1 MHVLQIAT
9 ELAPIA
15 KVGGLGD
22 VLYGL
27 AKELSKQN
35 HSVEIL
41 LPKYDCIDY
50 SQLKHLKVETPELLS
65 FEGGKCYNN
74 TIWSAELHGLKL
86 LLLEPHHPKQ
96 YFSRGA
102 IYGSPDDIDRFLYF
116 SRTALEYLHK
126 SGKRPDILHLHDW
139 PVAAV
144 APLYKEIY
152 APSGFQVGGTLLTI
166 HNLDYQGRCSPHALA
181 RIGLRTDAPHLR
193 EKLQD
198 PKSPST
204 VNLLKAGIEYADF
217 ITTVSP
223 TYEKEIEK
231 DPLLV
236 ASRHKFKGILNG
248 IDTQFWNPEQDPL
261 LVARYPTE
269 NLQKLLE
276 GKRANREHLS
286 KHLSLAKSRAPLV
299 ASITR
304 IVPQKGPELIH
315 YAMQKT
321 LSLGGQFV
329 MLGSNHHSELE
340 KMFIRLQ
347 TELKTSKDAAIC
359 LDKDEALAH
368 LIFAA
373 ADMIVI
379 PSIFEPCGL
388 TQLIA
393 LRYGTVPLVRA
404 TGGLADTVFDIDTS
418 QRPTEERNGFTFEHA
433 THGGIDWALER
444 AVNCFKTDQKR
455 WQSLMQHGLKMDFSW
470 GRSAKEYSGVY
481 SSICDSKH
489 QNARVI

>member
-1 MHVLQIAT
+1 MHILQIAT
-9 ELAPIA
+9 ELAPVA

-27 AKELSKQN
+27 SQELAKQN
-35 HSVEIL
+35 HTVEIL

-50 SQLKHLKVETPELLS
+50 TQLKHLKVEMSELLS
-65 FEGGKCYNN
+65 FEGGHCYNN
-74 TIWSAELHGLKL
+74 TIWSAELHNLKL
-86 LLLEPHHPKQ
+86 LLLEPHHPKH
-96 YFSRGA
+96 YFGRGV
-102 IYGSPDDIDRFLYF
+102 IYGCPDDIERFLYF

-126 SGKRPDILHLHDW
+126 ANKRPDILHLHDW
-139 PVAAV
+139 PVAAI

-152 APSGFQVGGTLLTI
+152 APSGFHVGGTMLTI
-166 HNLDYQGRCSPHALA
+166 HNLDYQGKCTPQALA
-181 RIGLRTDAPHLR
+181 RIGLRSDTPLLR
-193 EKLQD
+193 QKLQD
-198 PKSPST
+198 PLSPST
-204 VNLLKAGIEYADF
+204 VNLLKAGIEYADC

-223 TYEKEIEK
+223 TYEKEIET

-236 ASRHKFKGILNG
+236 GNRHKFKGILNG
-248 IDTQFWNPEQDPL
+248 IDTQFWNPETDPL
-261 LVARYPTE
+261 LVARYPTD
-269 NLQKLLE
+269 NVQKLLE
-276 GKRANREHLS
+276 GKRANRAHLS
-286 KHLSLAKSRAPLV
+286 KHLSLAKSKAPLV
-299 ASITR
+299 VSITR

-315 YAMQKT
+315 YALQKT
-321 LSLGGQFV
+321 LNLGAQFV
-329 MLGSNHHSELE
+329 MLGSNHHTELE

-347 TELKTSKDAAIC
+347 KELKNNKDAAIC

-393 LRYGTVPLVRA
+393 LRYGTVPLVRS

-418 QRPTEERNGFTFEHA
+418 QRPIEQRNGFTFEHA

-444 AVNCFKTDQKR
+444 AVNCFKTDQKK
-455 WQSLMQHGLKMDFSW
+455 WQMLMQHGLKMDFSW
-470 GRSAKEYSGVY
+470 GRSAKEYSALYASVCQAK
-481 SSICDSKH
+481 SPT
-489 QNARVI
+489 ARAV

>member
-1 MHVLQIAT
+1 MHILQIAT

-15 KVGGLGD
+15 KVGGLAD

-27 AKELSKQN
+27 SQELAKQN
-35 HSVEIL
+35 HTVEIL

-50 SQLKHLKVETPELLS
+50 SQLKHLKVEMSDLWS
-65 FEGGKCYNN
+65 FEGGQKFNN
-74 TIWSAELHGLKL
+74 TIWSAELHNLKL
-86 LLLEPHHPKQ
+86 LLLEPHHPRH
-96 YFSRGA
+96 YFSRGI
-102 IYGSPDDIDRFLYF
+102 IYGCPDDTERFLYF

-126 SGKRPDILHLHDW
+126 ADKRPDILHLHDW
-139 PVAAV
+139 PVAAI

-152 APSGFQVGGTLLTI
+152 APLGYQVGGTMLTI
-166 HNLDYQGRCSPHALA
+166 HNLEYQGKCAPHTLA
-181 RIGLRTDAPHLR
+181 RIGLRIDASPLR

-198 PKSPST
+198 PLSPHT
-204 VNLLKAGIEYADF
+204 VNLLKSGIEYADF

-223 TYEKEIEK
+223 TYEKEVER

-236 ASRHKFKGILNG
+236 GKRDKFKGILNG
-248 IDTQFWNPEQDPL
+248 IDTQFWNPETDPHL
-261 LVARYPTE
+261 IARYPTN
-269 NLQKLLE
+269 NLEQLFA
-276 GKRANREHLS
+276 GKRENRKHLA
-286 KHLSLAKSRAPLV
+286 KHLSLAPSKAPLV

-315 YAMQKT
+315 YAMKQT
-321 LSLGGQFV
+321 LNLDAQFV

-340 KMFIRLQ
+340 QMFVRLQ
-347 TELKTSKDAAIC
+347 RDLKKNRNAAIC

-373 ADMIVI
+373 ADVIVI

-393 LRYGTVPLVRA
+393 LRYGTVPLVRT

-418 QRPTEERNGFTFEHA
+418 QRPIQERNGFTFEHP
-433 THGGIDWALER
+433 THGGIDWALNR
-444 AVNCFKTDQKR
+444 AINCFQNDQKR
-455 WQSLMQHGLKMDFSW
+455 WQSIVEHGLKMDFSW
-470 GRSAKEYSGVY
+470 ARSAREYSELY
-481 SSICDSKH
+481 AMLIQQKS
-489 QNARVI
+489 QTARAV